1 MHILDEHKKAI
12 SFLAWSPDDSLIL
25 TASNDHNL
33 KLWDVNTGEMRHTYS
48 RHTEPVTSCAWLPS
62 GDKFVSGS
70 LEKNIYL
77 WSLTGDVLYKWA
89 GIRLVIILI

>member
-1 MHILDEHKKAI
+1 M
-12 SFLAWSPDDSLIL
+12 IL

-33 KLWDVNTGEMRHTYS
+33 KLWDVSLGEMRHTYA
-48 RHTEPVTSCAWLPS
+48 RHTEAVTSCAWLPS

-89 GIRLVIILI
+89 GFRFYWRE